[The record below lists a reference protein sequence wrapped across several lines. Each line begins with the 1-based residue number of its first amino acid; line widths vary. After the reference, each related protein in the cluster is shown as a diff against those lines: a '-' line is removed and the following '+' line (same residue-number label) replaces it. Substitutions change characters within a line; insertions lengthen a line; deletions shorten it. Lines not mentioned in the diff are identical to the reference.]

1 MAIRPDG
8 WRTIEIGLSDD
19 ARSLGSVSMW
29 MKEFDTT
36 ADPESWRSFLYEPLS
51 QLREAEIIKGDGW
64 RVVTLII
71 NHHKPLNPRI
81 GLASVTLNED
91 EKDVGITIYKLEE

>member
-1 MAIRPDG
+1 MATGPDS
-8 WRTIEIGLSDD
+8 WRTIELGLSDD
-19 ARSLGSVSMW
+19 ARRLGTVSMW

-36 ADPESWRSFLYEPLS
+36 ADPEGWRSFLYEPLKA
-51 QLREAEIIKGDGW
+51 LREAGIVEGDGW
-64 RVVTLII
+64 RAATLII

-91 EKDVGITIYKLEE
+91 ERDVGITIYKLEE